1 MEEKEIRLIRLTSG
15 EEILATIYSKN
26 KNYTTVIKPV
36 LLIPNKDKIGF
47 MPYLSYSDI
56 DINGLEI
63 KEEHIMFNVR
73 PTDELEGNYIRMT
86 SSVATPLKPKIV
98 T

>member
-1 MEEKEIRLIRLTSG
+1 MEKEVRLIRLTSG
-15 EEILATIYSKN
+15 EEILVKILKENDIS
-26 KNYTTVIKPV
+26 TTVENPI
-36 LLIPNKDKIGF
+36 LFIPNKDKIGF

-73 PTDELEGNYIRMT
+73 PTNELESNYIRMT
-86 SSVATPLKPKIV
+86 SVVATPLKPKIV

>member
-15 EEILATIYSKN
+15 EEILATIHSKN

-36 LLIPNKDKIGF
+36 LLIPNKERIGF

-56 DINGLEI
+56 DIHGLEI
-63 KEEHIMFNVR
+63 KEEHIMFNVQ
-73 PTDELEGNYIRMT
+73 PTDELENNYYQMT
-86 SSVATPLKPKIV
+86 SAVVTPPKQKIV

>member
-56 DINGLEI
+56 DIHGLEI
-63 KEEHIMFNVR
+63 KEEHIMFNVQ
-73 PTDELEGNYIRMT
+73 PTEELLGNYIRMT

>member
-1 MEEKEIRLIRLTSG
+1 MNEIRLIRLTTG
-15 EEILATIYSKN
+15 EEILCEIHEQNSTK
-26 KNYTTVIKPV
+26 TTVKTPV
-36 LLIPNKDKIGF
+36 LLIPNEGKIGF
-47 MPYLSYSDI
+47 MPYMPYTEI
-56 DINGLEI
+56 GIFGLEI

-86 SSVATPLKPKIV
+86 SVVATPLKPKIV